1 MHIDAVLL
9 EGGGTLAWSMI
20 NAGYVNEVRAFIA
33 PKIFGG
39 MKAKTPVT
47 GSGIDDISLA
57 KEFELRDLQNIDG
70 DIFAHYIRKDDIQ
83 NKEV

>member
-1 MHIDAVLL
+1 
-9 EGGGTLAWSMI
+9 
-20 NAGYVNEVRAFIA
+20 
-33 PKIFGG
+33 